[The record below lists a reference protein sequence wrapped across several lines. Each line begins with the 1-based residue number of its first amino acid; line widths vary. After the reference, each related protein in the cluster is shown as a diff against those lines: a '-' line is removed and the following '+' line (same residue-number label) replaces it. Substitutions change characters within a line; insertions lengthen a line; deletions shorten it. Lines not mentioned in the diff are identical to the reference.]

1 MPGNLLLGTTNTS
14 YNGLGLYSVT
24 WNNALLGTN
33 VLTAVATDNNG
44 ITTTSA
50 PPVNV
55 IVDASPT
62 ITITNPAIGALIV
75 APTTNLVISATAS
88 ASVGISRVQF
98 FTGTNSLGVATTS
111 PYSVTGNNLPTGTN
125 LLKAVAVGN
134 DGFTATSSVVHVIV
148 DIPPV
153 VTLTNPANNAVF
165 ATGSRYQ
172 SWRGRFR
179 RGWHGNTGA
188 IFRQGRQVSGLT
200 SARLTIWHGPTLQ
213 RELMS

>member
-55 IVDASPT
+55 IVDAPPT

-98 FTGTNSLGVATTS
+98 FTGDKQLGRC
-111 PYSVTGNNLPTGTN
+111 
-125 LLKAVAVGN
+125 
-134 DGFTATSSVVHVIV
+134 D
-148 DIPPV
+148 D
-153 VTLTNPANNAVF
+153 F
-165 ATGSRYQ
+165 A
-172 SWRGRFR
+172 
-179 RGWHGNTGA
+179 
-188 IFRQGRQVSGLT
+188 L
-200 SARLTIWHGPTLQ
+200 
-213 RELMS
+213 